1 YDAHLFIKQLA
12 TLPGELNCILSTV
25 EKYISFSKKI
35 KVDEYRS
42 KKNDEMVSLYFEIR
56 FIDSFK
62 FLQTSLAN
70 LVSNLQPDDFYN
82 TKREFKKNVDL
93 LTRKGVYPY
102 DYVSSLE
109 KLSETQLPPK
119 EEFYSKLND
128 EDITEDD
135 YQHASNV
142 WDTFKCK
149 SLRDY
154 HDLYLKTDVL
164 LLADVFENFRKT
176 CLKHY
181 KLDPAHYY
189 TSPGL
194 AWDACLKETG
204 QELQLLN
211 DYDMLMMIEKGI
223 RGGITH
229 ISKRYAEA
237 NNKYMK
243 SYNPDEESTFIQYL
257 DANNLYG
264 WAMSQSLPTHGFK
277 WMRNLTKETLME
289 ILEKVNHSMSN
300 RGRKGY
306 IFEVDLEYPSSL
318 WEKHN
323 DYPLA
328 PEKLIVNGV
337 EKLICHFK
345 PRKNYV
351 VHYRNLR
358 QYLEMGMRITA
369 VHRGISF
376 YQRPWME
383 PYIRKNTELRKTA
396 ANSFEKDF
404 FKLMNNS
411 VFGKTIENI
420 RKRQNIELVDN
431 RKKAAKLT
439 SRPNFD
445 RATIFD
451 KNLIAVHMKK
461 TEIYFDKPVYVG
473 QAILDLSKTLMF
485 DFHYNYIRKKY
496 KNKAELLFTDTD
508 SLMYQIYTDDFYKDI
523 SHDIKNKF
531 DTSDYPPN
539 HPSGILTG
547 VNKKVIGM
555 FKDEVAGKQITC
567 FVGLRP
573 KLYSF
578 RIEEDKEVRKCKGI
592 KKNVVKK
599 KLDFDDYVQCL
610 FSGKKEMRKMNI
622 IRSENHD
629 IYSKEV
635 NKVALSNEDDK
646 REVLLGKVKTIALR

>member
-1 YDAHLFIKQLA
+1 
-12 TLPGELNCILSTV
+12 
-25 EKYISFSKKI
+25 
-35 KVDEYRS
+35 
-42 KKNDEMVSLYFEIR
+42 
-56 FIDSFK
+56 
-62 FLQTSLAN
+62 
-70 LVSNLQPDDFYN
+70 
-82 TKREFKKNVDL
+82 
-93 LTRKGVYPY
+93 
-102 DYVSSLE
+102 
-109 KLSETQLPPK
+109 
-119 EEFYSKLND
+119 
-128 EDITEDD
+128 
-135 YQHASNV
+135 
-142 WDTFKCK
+142 
-149 SLRDY
+149 
-154 HDLYLKTDVL
+154 
-164 LLADVFENFRKT
+164 
-176 CLKHY
+176 
-181 KLDPAHYY
+181 
-189 TSPGL
+189 
-194 AWDACLKETG
+194 
-204 QELQLLN
+204 
-211 DYDMLMMIEKGI
+211 MMIEKGI

-264 WAMSQSLPTHGFK
+264 WAMSQSLQTHGFK

-328 PEKLIVNGV
+328 PEKLIVTGV

-461 TEIYFDKPVYVG
+461 TEVYFDKPVYVG

-508 SLMYQIYTDDFYKDI
+508 SFLYLIHTDDFYKNI
-523 SHDIKNKF
+523 SRDIKKKF
-531 DTSDYPPN
+531 DTSDYPSN

-646 REVLLGKVKTIALR
+646 REVLLGKIDTLALR